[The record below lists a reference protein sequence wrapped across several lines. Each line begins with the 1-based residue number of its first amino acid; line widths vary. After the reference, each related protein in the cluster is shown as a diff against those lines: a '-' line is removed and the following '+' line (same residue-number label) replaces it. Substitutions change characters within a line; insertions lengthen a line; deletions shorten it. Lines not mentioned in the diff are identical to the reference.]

1 MGESRSKNNVM
12 IWLLCIVGAI
22 ILLIVLGLVFDTN
35 PVLIFESIIKNLIQ
49 MFIII
54 GLGNLIG
61 YFMGSQIV
69 GFIIGYLI
77 ILALCIGG
85 IVNRQEELEGSVE
98 DYFKNTMRITSDS
111 KVDGW
116 VGITMLLIMGIL
128 FVVGL
133 INDKWS

>member
-1 MGESRSKNNVM
+1 M